1 MVNPMTSLI
10 LSLLVAV
17 LAIASPVANFSGKW
31 VIEAQGRSPGQPVT
45 TLILNQIGNQVTGS
59 ISSRTDAFSASPV
72 NTEILDGV
80 VENDTVTFYVWTG
93 LDRPVKTFYK
103 GTFSGDEI
111 KFTVTG
117 GVAGTSGL
125 SVEAIGGAKGSALVV
140 LAKRAR

>member
-10 LSLLVAV
+10 LSLLLAV
-17 LAIASPVANFSGKW
+17 LAIAAPVANFSGKW
-31 VIEAQGRSPGQPVT
+31 VIEPQGRSPGQSVT
-45 TLILNQIGNQVTGS
+45 TLILNQVGNQVTGS

-93 LDRPVKTFYK
+93 LDRPVKAFYK
-103 GTFSGDEI
+103 GTLSGEEI

-117 GVAGTSGL
+117 GVAGS
-125 SVEAIGGAKGSALVV
+125 SVPAIVAPKAARSRCWPEERGSLH
-140 LAKRAR
+140 